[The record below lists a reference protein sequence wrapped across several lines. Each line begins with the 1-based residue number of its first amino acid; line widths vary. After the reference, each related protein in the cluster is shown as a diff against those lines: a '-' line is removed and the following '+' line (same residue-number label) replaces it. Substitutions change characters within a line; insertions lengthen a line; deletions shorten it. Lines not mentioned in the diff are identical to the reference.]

1 MTGTGGDLLAATLA
15 AHGVEVAFGL
25 HGGHLDPLLVA
36 SRRLGIRLVD
46 TRHEAAAVNAAD
58 GYARV
63 SGRVGVAFATAGA
76 GFSNAVAGLG
86 VAYADR
92 SAVLL
97 ITSSPPSAE
106 VETNALQ
113 GFLDQPAMAR
123 PVTKWAHRIGTAA
136 EIPRLV
142 GLAVRTAL
150 TGVPG
155 PVLLD
160 VPVDVLFGPA
170 IPSAGPGSTQL
181 PYPPAPA
188 PEAVAEAVDLL
199 RAARRPA
206 VIAGGGLRGPA
217 PSAALAAFAER
228 ADVPVFHPGMIVG
241 AMPADHPLN
250 GWSARG
256 LGALVAEGSG
266 PDLVVLAGARFG
278 FYLGGR
284 GGATVPLDAKV
295 IQIDVDGAEFGR
307 VRPFDVGITADVTRT
322 LAALTAALGC
332 GPPPDRGDWVQRATG
347 VHRRPSPFADDPTVV
362 KGRLHPFHG
371 VQEVLRALDPDAT
384 LVVDG
389 GEISAWVGM
398 AMPQARPRRAIGCGY
413 MGHLGSTPGL
423 AIGAQL
429 AEPGRRVV
437 LLIGDGG
444 AGFHVQE
451 FDTMVRHGLPIVTV
465 VVNNEVWGMSLHGQ
479 QQLFGAETEVVTG
492 LADTDYDR
500 VAAGFGAH
508 GVRVDA
514 LADVAPAV
522 RAALDHGG
530 PACVNLAV
538 SGEVAHPVTAAL
550 IGAVGAG
557 GTVLP
562 YYDNVAGA
570 DGDPAGDS

>member
-1 MTGTGGDLLAATLA
+1 MSGTGGDLLAGALA

-25 HGGHLDPLLVA
+25 HGGHLDPLLLA
-36 SRRLGIRLVD
+36 ARRLGIRLVD

-92 SAVLL
+92 SPVLL
-97 ITSSPPSAE
+97 ITSSPPAAE

-123 PVTKWAHRIGTAA
+123 PVTKFAHRVSTAG

-142 GLAVRTAL
+142 GLAVRSAL

-170 IPSAGPGSTQL
+170 PLTGPDSTRL

-188 PEAVAEAVDLL
+188 GEAVAETVELL

-228 ADVPVFHPGMIVG
+228 AGVPVFHPGMIVG

-250 GWSARG
+250 GWSARA
-256 LGALVAEGSG
+256 LGVLTAEGHG
-266 PDLVVLAGARFG
+266 PDLVVLAGSRFG

-284 GGATVPLDAKV
+284 GGATVPLDATV

-322 LAALTAALGC
+322 LAALTDALGA
-332 GPPPDRGDWVQRATG
+332 GPPPDRGGWVERATG
-347 VHRRPSPFADDPTVV
+347 VHRRPSPFGDDPVEV
-362 KGRLHPFHG
+362 KGRIHPFHG
-371 VQEVLRALDPDAT
+371 VQEVLRSLDPDAT

-398 AMPQARPRRAIGCGY
+398 ALPQSRPRRAIGCGY

-429 AEPGRRVV
+429 AEPDRRVV

-465 VVNNEVWGMSLHGQ
+465 VVNNESWAMSRHGQ
-479 QQLFGAETEVVTG
+479 QLMYGAESDVVTG

-500 VAAGFGAH
+500 VAAGFGAY
-508 GVRVDA
+508 GVRVDV

-522 RAALDHGG
+522 RAALEGGG

-550 IGAVGAG
+550 LGAVGAG

-562 YYDNVAGA
+562 YYDNL
-570 DGDPAGDS
+570 DGDS